1 MTKQFFRLA
10 TAAASAACVAISLSI
25 AAPHPAT
32 AGDILDRKGQDA
44 ETKGDIL
51 RAKLRA
57 RMARQNNKSKGANDG
72 VIVGE
77 CGVNIG
83 NQVNKKRRAGNTK
96 ITVVV
101 DKPIVNMGKC
111 GK

>member
-1 MTKQFFRLA
+1 MKIQFFRLA
-10 TAAASAACVAISLSI
+10 TGAVSAVCLVALLAVTTPSTAS
-25 AAPHPAT
+25 
-32 AGDILDRKGQDA
+32 AGDILDRKGDDA

-51 RAKLRA
+51 RAKLKA
-57 RMARQNNKSKGANDG
+57 RMARQKAGKGAGDG

-83 NQVNKKRRAGNTK
+83 NQINKKRAGNTK

-101 DKPIVNMGKC
+101 EKPIVNMGNCK
-111 GK
+111 

>member
-1 MTKQFFRLA
+1 MKIQFFRLA
-10 TAAASAACVAISLSI
+10 TGAVSAVCVATLLTVTTPSMVS
-25 AAPHPAT
+25 
-32 AGDILDRKGQDA
+32 AGDILDRKGDDA

-51 RAKLRA
+51 RAKLKA
-57 RMARQNNKSKGANDG
+57 RMARQKAGQGAGDG

-83 NQVNKKRRAGNTK
+83 NQINNKRSAGNTK

-101 DKPIVNMGKC
+101 EKPIVNMGNCK
-111 GK
+111 

>member
-1 MTKQFFRLA
+1 MKTQFFRLA
-10 TAAASAACVAISLSI
+10 AGAASAFLLATVLAVSVAGPVS
-25 AAPHPAT
+25 

-51 RAKLRA
+51 RAKLKA
-57 RMARQNNKSKGANDG
+57 RMARQKQGKGAGDG

-83 NQVNKKRRAGNTK
+83 NQINNKRRAGNTK